1 MNIATIIL
9 QAQVPVATHAAADAF
24 KEMDPFGIGMTLI
37 AMTVVFSVLA
47 IIYLTFK
54 YFSKLYSLDLK
65 KVKTGTV
72 ATEKT
77 IEKHDVSAEVGAA
90 IAMAMHL
97 YASQQHDL
105 DSLTLTINS
114 VSRRYSPWSSKIYT
128 LRQLP
133 R

>member
-1 MNIATIIL
+1 MNLATILL
-9 QAQVPVATHAAADAF
+9 QVQPPQVHEAAEKF
-24 KEMDPFGIGMTLI
+24 KVMDPTGVGMTVI
-37 AMTVVFSVLA
+37 AMTVVFVVLA

-54 YFSKLYSLDLK
+54 YFSKLYNIDFSK
-65 KVKTGTV
+65 KKEGET
-72 ATEKT
+72 ATEKAM
-77 IEKHDVSAEVGAA
+77 EKHDVSAEVGAA
-90 IAMAMHL
+90 IAMAVHL
-97 YASQQHDL
+97 YTNQQHDL